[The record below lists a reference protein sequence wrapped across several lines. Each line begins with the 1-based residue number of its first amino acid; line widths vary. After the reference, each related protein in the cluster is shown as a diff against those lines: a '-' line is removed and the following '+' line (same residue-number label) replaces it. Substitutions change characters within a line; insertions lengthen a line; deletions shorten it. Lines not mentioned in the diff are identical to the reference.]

1 MNDFWLSCGH
11 HLLDR
16 DEGGGLRVT
25 NEFLKAYLARP
36 ELNPPAN
43 ACVAE
48 RTLHAAVLSE
58 PRRPVDAKEIAAI
71 ANADARENWQ
81 VMVAFRDHLI
91 RHKTV
96 EAAYLALV
104 RQDVDRTPPMFINQ
118 LVHVILR
125 NVLDGCGDAFMV
137 RAAELFFRAQRLTI
151 HEGSLIAADEEIVE
165 SNRRAASPLG
175 SMRGPMR
182 GPMRGLPDPAGIEV
196 LNDENAAGYWQ
207 RSDQF
212 DMALDLT
219 AGGIG
224 LAALGVAIGRWVG
237 HLLAVAVD
245 VDVVIETKDVNL
257 AWYVGLDAEATRIGD
272 ALWNGEELEAGARDR
287 IIGLFR
293 LTFRDPEVALD
304 KAKGE
309 PIYLLLAMTPDR
321 TLRMQPQNL
330 ITGLPIRNRETVP

>member
-36 ELNPPAN
+36 ELVPPVD
-43 ACVAE
+43 ACTAE
-48 RTLHAAVLSE
+48 RTLHAAVLSD

-71 ANADARENWQ
+71 ADADARENWA
-81 VMVAFRDHLI
+81 VMIAFRDHLI

-96 EAAYLALV
+96 EAAYLALIRHGV
-104 RQDVDRTPPMFINQ
+104 GRTPPMFINQ

-125 NVLDGCGDAFMV
+125 NMLDGCTDTYIV
-137 RAAELFFRAQRLTI
+137 RAAELFFRPQRVTI

-165 SNRRAASPLG
+165 GSRQTMSPLV
-175 SMRGPMR
+175 SML
-182 GPMRGLPDPAGIEV
+182 GLPDTGGIEV
-196 LNDENAAGYWQ
+196 LNDANADDYWE

-219 AGGIG
+219 AGRLG
-224 LAALGVAIGRWVG
+224 LAALAVAIERWVG
-237 HLLAVAVD
+237 HLLAVAVE
-245 VDVVIETKDVNL
+245 VEAVVRAEDVNF
-257 AWYVGLDAEATRIGD
+257 AWYVGLDAEATAIGD
-272 ALWNGEELEAGARDR
+272 ALWNGEELELGARDR

-293 LTFRDPEVALD
+293 LTFRDPEVVLD
-304 KAKGE
+304 KARGE
-309 PIYLLLAMTPDR
+309 PIYLLLAMTPER
-321 TLRMQPQNL
+321 TLRMKPQNL
-330 ITGLPIRNRETVP
+330 ITGLPIRHREAVS